1 MKIWRVRKLERTLF
15 LLRRRK
21 SRKERRM
28 NMNIIESGIN
38 FRGLSN
44 RSRTTRIILHHA
56 AAVTCSVQ
64 DIQRWHLANGW
75 AGIGYHFFVRKDG
88 NIYRGRPENTV
99 GAHVTGA
106 NSDSIGICFE
116 RNYDAEASMPQT
128 QINAG
133 KELVAYLKSKYG
145 VSTVKAHRDVGAS
158 SCPGRYF
165 PFNEIAGASGNVTM
179 TGGASQSLTSAP
191 APAAQ
196 GSTSI
201 AELQAECNRQG
212 FSAQKVDGIAGPIT
226 LAGCPMVKK
235 GASGNITRWIQN
247 KLNSLG
253 YNCGAADGIFGQNTK
268 NAVIAFQRAK
278 GLVIDGIVGPKTWS
292 KLLGLS

>member
-1 MKIWRVRKLERTLF
+1 MK
-15 LLRRRK
+15 
-21 SRKERRM
+21 
-28 NMNIIESGIN
+28 IIESGIS

-64 DIQRWHLANGW
+64 DIQRWHLERGW
-75 AGIGYHFFVRKDG
+75 AGIGYHFFVKKDG
-88 NIYRGRPENTV
+88 SIYRGRPENTV

-106 NSDSIGICFE
+106 NADSIGICFE
-116 RNYDAEASMPQT
+116 GNYDKEASMPQA

-133 KELVAYLKSKYG
+133 KELVAHLKAAYRIN
-145 VSTVKAHRDVGAS
+145 TVKGHRDVGAS

-165 PFNEIAGASGNVTM
+165 PFNEVAGVAASSSSV
-179 TGGASQSLTSAP
+179 QSAP
-191 APAAQ
+191 EAKPSRPTKAPNNDIAA
-196 GSTSI
+196 
-201 AELQAECNRQG
+201 LQAECNRQG
-212 FSAQKVDGIAGPIT
+212 FSAQKVDGIPGPKT
-226 LAGCPMVKK
+226 LAGCPTCKM
-235 GASGNITRWIQN
+235 GARGNITKWIQT
-247 KLNSLG
+247 KLNNLG

-278 GLVIDGIVGPKTWS
+278 GLGADGIVGPNTWS

>member
-1 MKIWRVRKLERTLF
+1 
-15 LLRRRK
+15 
-21 SRKERRM
+21 
-28 NMNIIESGIN
+28 MNIIESGIN

-56 AAVTCSVQ
+56 AKATCSVQ
-64 DIQRWHLANGW
+64 DIQRWHLENGW
-75 AGIGYHFFVRKDG
+75 VGIGYHFFVRKDG

-116 RNYDAEASMPQT
+116 GNYDAETSMPQC

-165 PFNEIAGASGNVTM
+165 PFNEIAGASGNVTA
-179 TGGASQSLTSAP
+179 TDSAAQSPALTPAP
-191 APAAQ
+191 APAVS
-196 GSTSI
+196 GSASI
-201 AELQAECNRQG
+201 AELQTECNRQG
-212 FSAQKVDGIAGPIT
+212 FSSQKVDGIAGPIT
-226 LAGCPMVKK
+226 LAGCPMVKA
-235 GASGNITRWIQN
+235 GARGNITKWIQN

-268 NAVIAFQRAK
+268 NAMIAFQRAK
-278 GLVIDGIVGPKTWS
+278 GLGADGIVGPKTWS

>member
-1 MKIWRVRKLERTLF
+1 
-15 LLRRRK
+15 
-21 SRKERRM
+21 
-28 NMNIIESGIN
+28 MNIIESGIN

-44 RSRTTRIILHHA
+44 RSRTIRIILHHA

-116 RNYDAEASMPQT
+116 GNYGAEASMPQA

-145 VSTVKAHRDVGAS
+145 ISTVKAHRDVGAS

-212 FSAQKVDGIAGPIT
+212 FSAQKIDGIAGPIT

-268 NAVIAFQRAK
+268 NAVIAYQKAK
-278 GLVIDGIVGPKTWS
+278 GLGVDGIVGPKTWS

>member
-1 MKIWRVRKLERTLF
+1 
-15 LLRRRK
+15 
-21 SRKERRM
+21 
-28 NMNIIESGIN
+28 MNIIESGIS

-56 AAVTCSVQ
+56 AKVTCSVQ

-106 NSDSIGICFE
+106 NADSIGICFE
-116 RNYDAEASMPQT
+116 GNYEAEASMPQAQVT
-128 QINAG
+128 AG
-133 KELVAYLKSKYG
+133 KELVAYLKNKYRIN
-145 VSTVKAHRDVGAS
+145 TVKAHRDVGAS
-158 SCPGRYF
+158 SCPGRHF
-165 PFNEIAGASGNVTM
+165 PFNEIAGAVASNVTP
-179 TGGASQSLTSAP
+179 TPTP
-191 APAAQ
+191 APTPTPSAQ
-196 GSTSI
+196 GSASV

-226 LAGCPMVKK
+226 LAGCPTVKT
-235 GASGNITRWIQN
+235 GAKGNITKWIQN

-268 NAVIAFQRAK
+268 NAVIVFQRAK
-278 GLVIDGIVGPKTWS
+278 GLSTDGIVGPRTWS

>member
-1 MKIWRVRKLERTLF
+1 
-15 LLRRRK
+15 
-21 SRKERRM
+21 
-28 NMNIIESGIN
+28 MNIIESGIN

-56 AAVTCSVQ
+56 AAVMCSVQ

-99 GAHVTGA
+99 GAHASGGNV
-106 NSDSIGICFE
+106 DSVGVCFE
-116 RNYDAEASMPQT
+116 GDYDVEQTMPDAQK
-128 QINAG
+128 QAG
-133 KELVAYLKSKYG
+133 KELVAYLKSKYH
-145 VSTVKAHRDVGAS
+145 VSRVKKHSEITPTG
-158 SCPGRYF
+158 CPGRYF
-165 PFNEIAGASGNVTM
+165 PFNEIAGVAASVIIPTQ
-179 TGGASQSLTSAP
+179 TAVP
-191 APAAQ
+191 APTPAAK

-268 NAVIAFQRAK
+268 NAVIAYQKAK
-278 GLVIDGIVGPKTWS
+278 GLGVDGIVGPRTWS

>member
-1 MKIWRVRKLERTLF
+1 
-15 LLRRRK
+15 
-21 SRKERRM
+21 
-28 NMNIIESGIN
+28 MNIIESGIS

-88 NIYRGRPENTV
+88 SIYRGRPESTI

-106 NSDSIGICFE
+106 NADSIGICFE
-116 RNYDAEASMPQT
+116 GDYDKEASMPQAQT
-128 QINAG
+128 KAG
-133 KELVAYLKSKYG
+133 KELVAYLKNRYG
-145 VSTVKAHRDVGAS
+145 INTVKAHRDVGAS

-165 PFNEIAGASGNVTM
+165 PFSEIAGVAASAVTP
-179 TGGASQSLTSAP
+179 TQTAAP
-191 APAAQ
+191 APTPAAQ
-196 GSTSI
+196 GSASI

-226 LAGCPMVKK
+226 LAGCPTCQQ
-235 GASGNITRWIQN
+235 GARGNITKWIQN

-253 YNCGAADGIFGQNTK
+253 YNCGAADGILGQNTK
-268 NAVIAFQRAK
+268 NAVIAFQRTK
-278 GLVIDGIVGPKTWS
+278 GLSADGIVGPKTWS